1 MFFSAGNFQAGPL
14 LQQEGLPMTDQI
26 KVFAL
31 AALLGAIVSF
41 SASSAQ
47 AQAAAKP
54 NPPPQICV
62 NGQCATTSPSAP
74 VATGSGKIKWN
85 PGHYMAS
92 ESTLYASKSVSGLNA
107 EMNDLNNQDAI
118 LGYRIW
124 VTWGVLE
131 PTQGNYDFSALD
143 SVLARLKTAYN
154 KPKRLVI
161 GLWLYGQNAIGSNDG
176 SVVPMYIQQNSAYGP
191 SPVAGRYGW
200 WGKSVNGASTG
211 MYAPAL
217 YNPAVM
223 DRFIAVMQAL
233 GKHFDNDPYVE
244 AIYVQEDATI
254 AQAASAFK
262 PVDPAYS
269 DTAWLTQIERLLTAA
284 TAAWPTTSVIMANS
298 WFDRPPS
305 TVALTQWMAN
315 NRIAP
320 GSADSWGQT
329 GIDANGTTKLS
340 DGIQLLLG
348 TDQFGSLGDLRGKM
362 SPMMDVQSAEM
373 VGPYFSQYGGPWTP
387 LDIIHAFNQTYYASH
402 AFWTHFIGTEASYGA
417 PIPTVAKWSNLAATC
432 AANPLTHTAYPGNY
446 P

>member
-1 MFFSAGNFQAGPL
+1 
-14 LQQEGLPMTDQI
+14 MTDQI
-26 KVFAL
+26 KAFAF
-31 AALLGAIVSF
+31 AALLGATVCF
-41 SASSAQ
+41 TASSAQ
-47 AQAAAKP
+47 AQTAAKP

-62 NGQCATTSPSAP
+62 NGQCATTSPSGPPAP
-74 VATGSGKIKWN
+74 APAAGSIKWN

-92 ESTLYASKSVSGLNA
+92 ESTLYGGSPVSNLTA
-107 EMNDLNNQDAI
+107 EMNDLNHQDAI

-124 VTWGVLE
+124 ITWGALE
-131 PTQGNYDFSALD
+131 PTQGNYNFAALD
-143 SVLARLKTAYN
+143 AALARLKTAYN

-161 GLWLYGQNAIGSNDG
+161 GLWLYGQHAIGSNDG
-176 SVVPMYIQQNSAYGP
+176 SVLPLYIQQNSAYGA

-200 WGKSVNGASTG
+200 WGKSSNGASTG

-217 YNPAVM
+217 YNQAVM

-233 GKHFDNDPYVE
+233 GKHFDGDPYVE

-262 PVDPAYS
+262 PVDPKYS
-269 DTAWLTQIERLLTAA
+269 DSAWLTQIERLLTAA

-305 TVALTQWMAN
+305 TVALAEWMAN

-340 DGIQLLLG
+340 DGMQLVLG
-348 TDQFGSLGDLRGKM
+348 TDQFGGVGDLRGKM

-373 VGPYFSQYGGPWTP
+373 VGPYFSQFGGPWTP
-387 LDIIHAFNQTYYASH
+387 LDIIHAFNQTYHASH
-402 AFWTHFIGTEASYGA
+402 AFWTHFFGTEASYGA
-417 PIPTVAKWSNLAATC
+417 PIPDVAKWPNLAATC